1 MSHTSDQL
9 TKTAAPADYSL
20 SHKQQKKSLLAST
33 IGQLLEWY
41 EWGAYA
47 VFAPY
52 IAAAIFNPEDKVAG
66 LLATFGV
73 FAVGFL
79 MRPLGGI
86 IFGSIADRKGRKFV
100 LITTMLSMATASVAI
115 GLLPGYQEIGIW
127 AAILLVLARMVQG
140 FAHGGESATAN
151 TYVAEIAPKDRRGQ
165 WGSLVYASIFGGTV
179 IAYTLGG
186 TITGFLSKAEVGA
199 WGWRIPFLLGAVLA
213 LVALWLRRGM
223 QESDVFVEEVVNEEH
238 HNETTQASHV
248 VPAGAKTASKSQVRN
263 IFLVIGLVTGLT
275 SAHYT
280 WTSYVSTYAITQE
293 GMAPQ
298 GAYWATVFA
307 QLIALIALPFWGRLS
322 DRVGR
327 KPLLYGF
334 AIAMFLLE
342 FLLKTMIGQE
352 PWTLF
357 VASTIALL
365 IVGMMGAIIA
375 AVMSE
380 IFPTATRT
388 RNIGLAYSIS
398 VAVFGGFAPYLN
410 QLFVSIQAGWLADV
424 YVMLTC
430 VITLIC
436 VRILPETRGIDL
448 NDVESHTVEVAAK

>member
-1 MSHTSDQL
+1 MSHTSDHL
-9 TKTAAPADYSL
+9 TESPVYTDTTTNLKE
-20 SHKQQKKSLLAST
+20 QKKSLIAST
-33 IGQLLEWY
+33 VGQLLEWY

-47 VFAPY
+47 VFAPF
-52 IAAAIFNPEDKVAG
+52 IAAALFNPDDEVAG

-86 IFGSIADRKGRKFV
+86 VFGAIADRKGRKFV

-115 GLLPGYQEIGIW
+115 GLLPGYQQIGIW
-127 AAILLVLARMVQG
+127 SAILLLLARMVQG

-151 TYVAEIAPKDRRGQ
+151 TYVAEIAPNNRRGQ
-165 WGSLVYASIFGGTV
+165 WGSLVYAAIFGGTV

-186 TITGFLSKAEVGA
+186 SITAVLSKAEVGA

-223 QESDVFVEEVVNEEH
+223 QESDVFTEDVVLEETHGHHAASAVEADSVVA
-238 HNETTQASHV
+238 TR
-248 VPAGAKTASKSQVRN
+248 KTSQLRN
-263 IFLVIGLVTGLT
+263 IFLIIGMVAGVT

-293 GMAPQ
+293 GMSTQ
-298 GAYWATVFA
+298 GAYWSTVFA
-307 QLIALIALPFWGRLS
+307 QLIGLIALPFWGRLS
-322 DRVGR
+322 DRIGR
-327 KPLLYGF
+327 KPMLYGF
-334 AIAMFLLE
+334 AIAMI
-342 FLLKTMIGQE
+342 IGQFALKALIGSE

-357 VASTIALL
+357 VTSAIALL
-365 IVGMMGAIIA
+365 IVGMSGAILA
-375 AVMSE
+375 AIMSE
-380 IFPTATRT
+380 VFPTASRT

-410 QLFVSIQAGWLADV
+410 QLFVSINAAYLADV
-424 YVMLTC
+424 YIIVMC
-430 VITLIC
+430 IITLIST
-436 VRILPETRGIDL
+436 RLLPETRGIALTDADAH
-448 NDVESHTVEVAAK
+448 NR